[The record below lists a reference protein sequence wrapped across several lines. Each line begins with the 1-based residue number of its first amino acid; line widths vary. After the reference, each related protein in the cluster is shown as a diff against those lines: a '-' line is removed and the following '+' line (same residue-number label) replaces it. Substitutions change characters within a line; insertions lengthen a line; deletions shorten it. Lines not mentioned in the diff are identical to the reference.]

1 MKLSKD
7 LREFIV
13 LLNSIGVKYLLVGG
27 HAVAFHGYPR
37 FTGDM
42 DLFVERSE
50 ANAALLEQ
58 ALSAF
63 GFSGLGIKAAD
74 FLEPG
79 IVVQLGRPPYRIDL
93 LTSIDG
99 VGFDQAWAGKEVAKL
114 DDVPVPVIGKA
125 ELILNKRASA
135 RAQDLADLEKIDREE
150 KS

>member
-13 LLNSIGVKYLLVGG
+13 LLNSTGVKYLLVGG

-58 ALSAF
+58 ALMTF

-79 IVVQLGRPPYRIDL
+79 IVIQLGRPPNRIDL
-93 LTSIDG
+93 LTSIDA
-99 VGFDQAWAGKEVAKL
+99 VTFDQAWAGKEVAKL
-114 DDVPVPVIGKA
+114 DDV
-125 ELILNKRASA
+125 
-135 RAQDLADLEKIDREE
+135 
-150 KS
+150 